1 MIVKKYHFYV
11 NTRNTTKMPRY
22 PAISAIK
29 AFLKNGQ
36 WITLLLALTQ
46 DSVFNWQAYM
56 QHHDFGPL
64 PDGPV
69 TISIVAT
76 WLLTFLF
83 QKKDEPDIDHSASFL
98 RIIEFLKINRDLAEI
113 KPLLE
118 FLRIFQK
125 SRIEREILPL
135 WFEFSICSII
145 GADEETIIRVQRDMQ
160 MNNSLSHHS
169 LFWRNLIDAMS
180 LRSIPEWIGQTTPF
194 IREHVLFELL
204 KMLPET
210 DGLSKIIK
218 VIIQAIPR
226 ESFIVMPIDLLVY
239 LVHFGLLKEN
249 VMRSYLFSKDRR
261 RLNKSHSPRFFLE
274 DTSLNDPI
282 CLSFLERLFPT
293 ICRFARSGPLVQFSN
308 CAMIFRNPHVFFQ
321 KLIETQSLLSDRN
334 SGILVNEMRDYL
346 NMFFWNHCVFF
357 PRYGDYS
364 AFIQSIMV
372 LQESWRFLFVHL
384 WSIETKG
391 FVPHISQ
398 LVFAVLNI
406 RGKFFQQDVYEMC
419 SVFMKT
425 NVETAS
431 DEAKKRFLLLLF
443 SEDGLVQSHFPMS
456 PELVASSLQLIPGP
470 TTKRK
475 LFWALFYNV
484 CATRYRESELLFEV
498 NMESVC
504 SSFGLSVTEAELQ
517 LRTSDG
523 MKPCHQI
530 FDWFWIVRMDFRF
543 QAFTVK
549 WDFSNFS
556 NCFPAP
562 CLERFDLFRQ
572 IVIHLKL
579 ALNMHVQ
586 QSAIPS
592 YVALNALL
600 SKCSENADSLKI
612 LETKNRLFLK
622 SLFKNYLPRLFP
634 TDELWRLLRE
644 ISLLFPEDVKQQM
657 LESNLLFKMFHN
669 EAQAVPP
676 ESRKRK
682 VDADDYEEDDCEI
695 MCSLCSKYF
704 QTSQIGFDG
713 FGDTICRK
721 CSQSRGY
728 PIVCMLRLRAAKI
741 SKM

>member
-1 MIVKKYHFYV
+1 
-11 NTRNTTKMPRY
+11 MPRSR
-22 PAISAIK
+22 AISAIQ
-29 AFLKNGQ
+29 AFLKNGS
-36 WITLLLALTQ
+36 WITLLLAITQ
-46 DSVFNWQAYM
+46 DSVFNWQTYM
-56 QHHDFGPL
+56 KRHDFGPL
-64 PDGPV
+64 PDGLETV
-69 TISIVAT
+69 SIVAT

-83 QKKDEPDIDHSASFL
+83 QKKDEPDVDHSASFL
-98 RIIEFLKINRDLAEI
+98 RVIEFLKINRDLAEI

-125 SRIEREILPL
+125 SRIERGILPL

-145 GADEETIIRVQRDMQ
+145 GTDEETIIRVQRAMQ
-160 MNNSLSHHS
+160 INNSLSHHS

-210 DGLSKIIK
+210 VGLSEIIK

-239 LVHFGLLKEN
+239 LVHSGLLKEN

-274 DTSLNDPI
+274 DNSLDDPI

-293 ICRFARSGPLVQFSN
+293 ICRFARSGSLVQFSN
-308 CAMIFRNPHVFFQ
+308 IAMIFRNPHVFFQ
-321 KLIETQSLLSDRN
+321 KLIETRSLLSDRN

-357 PRYGDYS
+357 PRYGGDYLP
-364 AFIQSIMV
+364 FIQSIMV

-384 WSIETKG
+384 WRIETKG

-398 LVFAVLNI
+398 LVLVVLNI

-431 DEAKKRFLLLLF
+431 DEAKKSFLIWLL
-443 SEDGLVQSHFPMS
+443 SQDGLIQAHFPMS

-475 LFWALFYNV
+475 LFWSLFYNV
-484 CATRYRESELLFEV
+484 CATRYRESELLFEI

-504 SSFGLSVTEAELQ
+504 SSFGLSVTEAELE

-523 MKPCHQI
+523 MKPCHRI
-530 FDWFWIVRMDFRF
+530 FDWFWIARFDFRF
-543 QAFTVK
+543 QEFTVK
-549 WDFSNFS
+549 YNLSNFS
-556 NCFPAP
+556 NCFPCP

-572 IVIHLKL
+572 IVIHLKF

-586 QSAIPS
+586 KSAIPS

-600 SKCSENADSLKI
+600 SECSKNADSLKI
-612 LETKNRLFLK
+612 LETKDRLFLK
-622 SLFKNYLPRLFP
+622 TLFKNYLPRLIP

-644 ISLLFPEDVKQQM
+644 IALLFPEDIKQEM
-657 LESNLLFKMFHN
+657 IESNLLFKMYHN
-669 EAQAVPP
+669 ERLKIEVQAVPP

-682 VDADDYEEDDCEI
+682 LDADDYEEDDCEI
-695 MCSLCSKYF
+695 MCSFCSKYF
-704 QTSQIGFDG
+704 QTSEIGFDG
-713 FGDTICRK
+713 FGETICRN

-728 PIVCMLRLRAAKI
+728 PIVCMVRLNPAKI

>member
-1 MIVKKYHFYV
+1 
-11 NTRNTTKMPRY
+11 MPRS
-22 PAISAIK
+22 PAISAIQ
-29 AFLKNGQ
+29 AFLKNGP
-36 WITLLLALTQ
+36 WITLLLALTPE
-46 DSVFNWQAYM
+46 SVFNWQAYM
-56 QHHDFGPL
+56 QRHDFGPL
-64 PDGPV
+64 PDGPGPM

-83 QKKDEPDIDHSASFL
+83 QKKEEPDVDHSTSFL
-98 RIIEFLKINRDLAEI
+98 RVIEFLKINRDLAEI
-113 KPLLE
+113 KPLIE

-125 SRIEREILPL
+125 SRIERGILPL
-135 WFEFSICSII
+135 WFELSICSII
-145 GADEETIIRVQRDMQ
+145 GADQETIIRVQRAMQ
-160 MNNSLSHHS
+160 INSSLSNHS
-169 LFWRNLIDAMS
+169 LFWKNLIDGMS

-210 DGLSKIIK
+210 DGLSEIIK
-218 VIIQAIPR
+218 VIMREIPR
-226 ESFIVMPIDLLVY
+226 ESFIVMPVDLLVY
-239 LVHFGLLKEN
+239 FVISGLLKEN

-261 RLNKSHSPRFFLE
+261 RFSKSNSPRFFLE
-274 DTSLNDPI
+274 DNSLDDPI

-293 ICRFARSGPLVQFSN
+293 ICRFVRSGSLVEFSN
-308 CAMIFRNPHVFFQ
+308 VTMIFRNPHVFFQ
-321 KLIETQSLLSDRN
+321 KLIETRSLLADRN

-346 NMFFWNHCVFF
+346 NMFFWNHYVFF
-357 PRYGDYS
+357 PRYGLAYFS
-364 AFIQSIMV
+364 EFIKSIMV

-384 WSIETKG
+384 WGIERLS
-391 FVPHISQ
+391 FAPNISQ
-398 LVFAVLNI
+398 LVMAVLNI
-406 RGKFFQQDVYEMC
+406 RGRFFQQDVYEMC

-425 NVETAS
+425 RVESAS
-431 DEAKKRFLLLLF
+431 DEDKIEFLIWLINN
-443 SEDGLVQSHFPMS
+443 EDGLVQAHFPMS
-456 PELVASSLQLIPGP
+456 PELVAFILQYFSRHPEP
-470 TTKRK
+470 TLGRK
-475 LFWALFYNV
+475 LFWTLFYNV
-484 CATRYRESELLFEV
+484 CATRYREPELLFEV
-498 NMESVC
+498 NMDSVC
-504 SSFGLSVTEAELQ
+504 SRFGLSVTEAELQ

-523 MKPCHQI
+523 MKQCHRI
-530 FDWFWIVRMDFRF
+530 FDWFWIARIDFRF
-543 QAFTVK
+543 QTFIK
-549 WDFSNFS
+549 KYDFSNFS

-612 LETKNRLFLK
+612 LETKDRLFLK

-634 TDELWRLLRE
+634 RDELWRLLRE
-644 ISLLFPEDVKQQM
+644 LSFLFPEDVKQEM

-669 EAQAVPP
+669 EVQAVHP

-682 VDADDYEEDDCEI
+682 VDEDYYEEDDCEI

-713 FGDTICRK
+713 FGHTICRK